1 MKSTRRHELQSNE
14 LADLLGRSILRLKP
28 WMRPI
33 AYAALLAGGLV
44 FVLVVLPAIRGG
56 QSPADRA
63 ALAYSAA
70 QNTGQMQ
77 PLRDFLKDYPDVLQ
91 VQAARLLL
99 AERLRAEA
107 MTGADGAAANS
118 AGDQAAPLLGEA
130 RDLYQQVAQS
140 ADEFEPWARTG
151 LALLVIQEGDLEKGK
166 TALREIVAKWSQ
178 SIAAAQARAHLES
191 LADYQPVAFSDEPV
205 KTPQKSEPAEP
216 AKENP
221 AGGKKVDLKPPEG

>member
-1 MKSTRRHELQSNE
+1 MKSTRRHELQTNE
-14 LADLLGRSILRLKP
+14 LADILGRSILSIKP

-33 AYAALLAGGLV
+33 AYAALLAGGLL

-77 PLRDFLKDYPDVLQ
+77 PLRDFLK
-91 VQAARLLL
+91 AARLLL

-130 RDLYQQVAQS
+130 RDLYRQVAQS

-166 TALREIVAKWSQ
+166 TALLEIVAKWPQ

-216 AKENP
+216 AKGNP
-221 AGGKKVDLKPPEG
+221 AGGKKVDLQPPEG